1 MDKLIPVFIVIGI
14 IILGFI
20 MKLIELND
28 AVKRTDFTNQYRNK
42 FISFINE
49 TISDKSF
56 NQQLYYELTSDVKAM
71 QYELGSDGVY
81 AYAVD
86 NLKGFSTSNYQA
98 LINFLPELRD
108 VLNNQ
113 DNFVIMSRYNQSVKD
128 CDDMFIRH
136 LGSLNEYEKSI
147 RKKLF
152 NPFSCFSDGMR
163 FIVSLPILLLN
174 WFGLISDE
182 HTRKAKRSWFIKFLN
197 FVIILIGLI
206 GTIMS
211 IILGWN
217 EFLQKLSKIL

>member
-1 MDKLIPVFIVIGI
+1 MDKLIPIFIVIGI

-20 MKLIELND
+20 MKLIELYD
-28 AVKRTDFTNQYRNK
+28 AVERTDFTNQYHNK
-42 FISFINE
+42 FIKLASEILSN
-49 TISDKSF
+49 KNF
-56 NQQLYYELTSDVKAM
+56 NQQLYYELTLDVKAM

-81 AYAVD
+81 AYAID

-108 VLNNQ
+108 VLSNQ
-113 DNFVIMSRYNQSVKD
+113 DNFVLMSRYDQAVKD

-136 LGSLNEYEKSI
+136 LGSLNEFEKSI
-147 RKKLF
+147 RKRLF

-163 FIVSLPILLLN
+163 FIISLPILLLN
-174 WFGLISDE
+174 LFGLISDE
-182 HTRKAKRSWFIKFLN
+182 HTRKAKRSWVITFLN

-206 GTIMS
+206 GAIMS

-217 EFLQKLSKIL
+217 EFLQTLSKIL

>member
-20 MKLIELND
+20 MKIIELND

-42 FISFINE
+42 FISLINE

-136 LGSLNEYEKSI
+136 LGSLNGYKKSI

-182 HTRKAKRSWFIKFLN
+182 HTRKAKSSWIIKFFN
-197 FVIILIGLI
+197 FVIILISLI
-206 GTIMS
+206 SAIMS

-217 EFLQKLSKIL
+217 EFLQRLSKIL